1 MNNSPVTA
9 APVATWLNKGYAEKL
24 VKAAQGYWDN
34 SKDWLLWA
42 TNQRTEQHSI
52 EPILSLLA
60 YERLTSQID
69 KEPVSLFRKRVQHAF
84 VNTVEA
90 GEISSIVN
98 IFGRLGIEVIKVTE
112 RIDGRD
118 WDVIALDFSSHTVSK
133 YGEFL
138 PELIQLYGRACRR
151 YEFTVHSVVE
161 SNLSTGLCDVQWD
174 SVHVNH
180 QLSLIG
186 QNELNACSVL
196 AFLGAQYDIHQ
207 ATI

>member
-1 MNNSPVTA
+1 MNNNPITV

-98 IFGRLGIEVIKVTE
+98 IFGRLGIDVIKVTE

-118 WDVIALDFSSHTVSK
+118 WDIIALDFSSHTVSK

-161 SNLSTGLCDVQWD
+161 NNLSTGLCDVQWD

-196 AFLGAQYDIHQ
+196 GFLGAQYDIHQ